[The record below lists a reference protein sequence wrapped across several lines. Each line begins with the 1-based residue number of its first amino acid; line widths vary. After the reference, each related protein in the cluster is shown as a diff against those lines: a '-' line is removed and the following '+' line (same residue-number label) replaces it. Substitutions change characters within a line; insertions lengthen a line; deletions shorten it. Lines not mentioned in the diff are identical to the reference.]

1 MQTSKTTL
9 YFDSDLYFQIK
20 KQALEERK
28 TVTELL
34 QQAAKDMLKSR
45 TKPQVKKKFK
55 SKLPPGLHLGPIKG
69 NLTREEIYDFI

>member
-28 TVTELL
+28 TITELL
-34 QQAAKDMLKSR
+34 QQAAKDIIL
-45 TKPQVKKKFK
+45 
-55 SKLPPGLHLGPIKG
+55 
-69 NLTREEIYDFI
+69 